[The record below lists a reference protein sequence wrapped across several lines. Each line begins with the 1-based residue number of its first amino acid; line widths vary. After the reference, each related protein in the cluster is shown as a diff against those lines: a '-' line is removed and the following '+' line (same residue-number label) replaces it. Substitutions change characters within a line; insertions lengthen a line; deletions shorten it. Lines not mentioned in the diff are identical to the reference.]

1 MKSALILIDIQND
14 YFEGGRNV
22 LVRPEFA
29 ASNAKKVLD
38 YYRSKDLPVYHVQ
51 HISTRK
57 DASFFLPDSQG
68 AEINDSVEPFKG
80 EKVFIKHVPNSFFD
94 TGLADELSMNHIE
107 KITICGMMSHMCIDT
122 TVRAAKELGLDV
134 SLLQDACTTKDLEF
148 KGVVLPADTVH
159 QVFMAALHGL
169 FAQVMTTDEFI
180 ERDSDV

>member
-22 LVRPEFA
+22 LVRPELA
-29 ASNAKKVLD
+29 ASNAKKALD

-68 AEINDSVEPFKG
+68 AEIHESVEPFKG

-94 TGLADELSMNHIE
+94 TGLADELSLNHIDV
-107 KITICGMMSHMCIDT
+107 ITICGMMSHMCIDT
-122 TVRAAKELGLDV
+122 TVRAAKELGLEV
-134 SLLQDACTTKDLEF
+134 TLLQDACTTKDLEF
-148 KGVVLPADTVH
+148 NGVVLPADTVH
-159 QVFMAALHGL
+159 QVFMAALQGL
-169 FAQVMTTDEFI
+169 FARVMTTDDFI
-180 ERDSDV
+180 KKDSAE